1 MKLIDKDALVAKIEN
16 ISDYVDEH
24 WDTDYAIGAKRFADK
39 LQDAIDTLEVKEVDL
54 EKEIDR
60 VWDNTSDN
68 FSENGWKEFEDIAK
82 HFFELG
88 LQARTDK
95 ELVEEVYSHSTERR
109 INMNRIVK
117 VDEFHYGECELD
129 VERVIA
135 LVPKKRMLLF
145 ERAYW
150 ELKQEDYDRVSEV
163 WHKLK
168 SKEL

>member
-1 MKLIDKDALVAKIEN
+1 
-16 ISDYVDEH
+16 
-24 WDTDYAIGAKRFADK
+24 
-39 LQDAIDTLEVKEVDL
+39 
-54 EKEIDR
+54 
-60 VWDNTSDN
+60 
-68 FSENGWKEFEDIAK
+68 
-82 HFFELG
+82 
-88 LQARTDK
+88 
-95 ELVEEVYSHSTERR
+95 
-109 INMNRIVK
+109 MNRIIK

-168 SKEL
+168 SKQL

>member
-1 MKLIDKDALVAKIEN
+1 
-16 ISDYVDEH
+16 
-24 WDTDYAIGAKRFADK
+24 
-39 LQDAIDTLEVKEVDL
+39 
-54 EKEIDR
+54 
-60 VWDNTSDN
+60 
-68 FSENGWKEFEDIAK
+68 
-82 HFFELG
+82 
-88 LQARTDK
+88 
-95 ELVEEVYSHSTERR
+95 
-109 INMNRIVK
+109 MNRIVK

-168 SKEL
+168 SKELWVTKLKSSKKENSMTDKEKLVKIKKLADAMYHEAQNLTSDASRLHKAMNEYNQFIIQHYND